1 MMHYDT
7 GNKSNFSDRSEIIV
21 GYHKDYKKSNGILFW
36 RGRCTVGAM
45 APNLQ
50 SAILKFKIE
59 GEGVV

>member
-1 MMHYDT
+1 MMQYDT

-21 GYHKDYKKSNGILFW
+21 GYHKDYKKSNGILLW
-36 RGRCTVGAM
+36 GVGCPVGVL

-59 GEGVV
+59 GEGVD